1 MAEFM
6 PECQL
11 SKFLTLNGE
20 VAGFAPESLA
30 GFAPKRWLVLVRNC
44 QPYVVCS
51 FSWNKQQAKS
61 NTKKMSPDWVD
72 MLRNSRLSRS
82 DSAYFV
88 SDSGW
93 ICSEFRSD
101 FNRPTPTGWVCS
113 EIRSQGTHIY
123 PEYLILS
130 LFLGAYLP
138 ECPKLVLAGFSRNV
152 GGYGPN
158 YAVRCWESI

>member
-1 MAEFM
+1 
-6 PECQL
+6 
-11 SKFLTLNGE
+11 
-20 VAGFAPESLA
+20 
-30 GFAPKRWLVLVRNC
+30 
-44 QPYVVCS
+44 
-51 FSWNKQQAKS
+51 
-61 NTKKMSPDWVD
+61 MSPDWVD

-158 YAVRCWESI
+158 YAPVKEDKHISRQQLPMQLIGDQAAQPVEGLQHIDVALVNVIPGVGMKTQHGSDGIRDFR